1 MSMGGSY
8 IALNKDKLDALLS
21 DPQASLSAFV
31 FDDANQALITTYSL
45 EQAWDAFRCLFED
58 DLPELNGGEF
68 LQDADLGEGCFLI
81 SAPQV
86 SSLAAQLAGI
96 SADDLRALFDLEQF
110 QAADFYWEN
119 VWKEDFEEI
128 SEMFA
133 GLVTFFE
140 GAASRDEA
148 MLFYVG

>member
-8 IALNKDKLDALLS
+8 IALHKDRLDELLD

-31 FDDANQALITTYSL
+31 FDDAHQALVTHYSL

-86 SSLAAQLAGI
+86 ARLATQLAGF
-96 SADDLRALFDLEQF
+96 SADDLRALFDSEQF
-110 QAADFYWEN
+110 QTADFYWEN
-119 VWKEDFEEI
+119 VWKEKFEDI
-128 SEMFA
+128 SSMFD
-133 GLVTFFE
+133 GLVKFFE
-140 GAASRDEA
+140 GAARRDEA
-148 MLFYVG
+148 MLYYVG

>member
-8 IALNKDKLDALLS
+8 IALHKDRLDALLS

-31 FDDANQALITTYSL
+31 FDDAHQALITTYSL

-58 DLPELNGGEF
+58 DLPKLNGDAF
-68 LQDADLGEGCFLI
+68 LKGADLGECCFLI
-81 SAPQV
+81 SADMV
-86 SSLAAQLAGI
+86 SSLAEQLAGFTI
-96 SADDLRALFDLEQF
+96 EDLTRYFHSEWFQEAELYWGDTWKNDFKGILEI
-110 QAADFYWEN
+110 
-119 VWKEDFEEI
+119 FE
-128 SEMFA
+128 
-133 GLVTFFE
+133 GLVKFFE